1 MNNIKKLRKFFR
13 SFMIDGYLV
22 PKNDEYFNEYVS
34 QSNDR
39 LKFIS
44 NFSGS
49 AGFAIIL
56 KNKNYL
62 FIDGR
67 YTIQGRIQSGKNFK
81 IITIPQ
87 KFPKDVLKVEKKLKI
102 GFDPKLHSE
111 KQLNFLFNIK
121 NIILKP
127 INKNLIDI
135 MWSRKPK
142 DLVKPFFSLSK
153 KDAGQSSQEKIVK
166 VKNVLLK
173 NKVDYLLVTAPENVA
188 WILNIRGYDSAF
200 SPIPN
205 ARLLINSKGDIDL
218 FSQSEKVTKIKK
230 KFSKKIEFHDED
242 KIEKKLKNL
251 WKNNI
256 WLDSLSCS
264 IHYKNLLRKRNRI
277 IEKIDPIYFFKSIKN
292 PTEIKNMKKSHMIDG
307 VALTK
312 FLFWLKKNFR
322 KKKITEISAQKKLEG
337 FRKMNKTYK
346 FPSFST
352 ISGTG
357 PNSAIIHYKA
367 SIKSNRT
374 LKRGDLYLVDS
385 GGQYSFGTTD
395 VTRTISLDNNSNFI
409 REIYTRVLKGHIAVS
424 DYKIRKNSKGSDIDR
439 NARKPLKKVR
449 LDYPHGTGH
458 GVGYFLNVHEGP
470 QSFSK
475 NNKVNLKPGM
485 IISNEPGYYK
495 EGRFGIRIE
504 NLIYIKKN
512 KFEELTMAPIEKDLI
527 KKKMLNKKEIGWLNK
542 YHTKVKKNLFRFMNL
557 EEKANLIEACS
568 PI

>member
-1 MNNIKKLRKFFR
+1 MGKITKKKFEKNQMNNIKKLRKFFK

-62 FIDGR
+62 FVDGR
-67 YTIQGRIQSGKNFK
+67 YTIQARIQSGKNFK

-87 KFPKDVLKVEKKLKI
+87 KFPKDVLKTKKKLKI

-127 INKNLIDI
+127 INENLIDI
-135 MWSRKPK
+135 VWSRKPK

-153 KDAGQSSQEKIVK
+153 KEAGQSSQEKIVK

-173 NKVDYLLVTAPENVA
+173 NKADYLLVTAPENVA

-218 FSQSEKVTKIKK
+218 FSQLKKITKIKK
-230 KFSKKIEFHDED
+230 KFSKKIEFHDEN

-256 WLDSLSCS
+256 WLDALSCS
-264 IHYKNLLRKRNRI
+264 IHYKNLLKKRNRI

-292 PTEIKNMKKSHMIDG
+292 PTEIKNMKKSHMVDG

-322 KKKITEISAQKKLEG
+322 KKKITEMSAQKKLED
-337 FRKMNKTYK
+337 FRKMNNTYK

-374 LKRGDLYLVDS
+374 LKKGDLYLVDS

-395 VTRTISLDNNSNFI
+395 VTRTISLDNNSKFI
-409 REIYTRVLKGHIAVS
+409 KEIYTRVLKGHIAVS

-439 NARKPLKKVR
+439 NARKPLKKIG
-449 LDYPHGTGH
+449 LEYPHGTGH

-495 EGRFGIRIE
+495 EGYFGIRIE

-527 KKKMLNKKEIGWLNK
+527 KKKMLNKKEIDWLNK
-542 YHTKVKKNLFRFMNL
+542 YHTKVKKIYLDL
-557 EEKANLIEACS
+557 
-568 PI
+568 

>member
-1 MNNIKKLRKFFR
+1 MNKIRKLRKFFR

-22 PKNDEYFNEYVS
+22 PKNDDYFNEYVN
-34 QSNDR
+34 QSDDR

-49 AGFAIIL
+49 AGFAVIL

-62 FIDGR
+62 FVDGR
-67 YTIQGRIQSGKNFK
+67 YTIQAKIQSGKNFK
-81 IITIPQ
+81 IITIPK
-87 KFPKDVLKVEKKLKI
+87 KFPKDVLKIKKKIKI

-135 MWSRKPK
+135 MWLKKPK
-142 DLVKPFFSLSK
+142 NLIKPFFSISK
-153 KDAGQSSQEKIVK
+153 KDAGQSFQEKIRK
-166 VKNVLLK
+166 VKNILLK

-188 WILNIRGYDSAF
+188 WILNIRGNDSAF

-205 ARLLINSKGDIDL
+205 ARLLISSKGNIVF
-218 FSQSEKVTKIKK
+218 FSQLKKVTKIKK
-230 KFSKKIEFHDED
+230 NFSKEIEFYDEK
-242 KIEKKLKNL
+242 KIEKKLRNL
-251 WKNNI
+251 WKSNI

-264 IHYKNLLRKRNRI
+264 IHYKNLLSKKNRI
-277 IEKIDPIYFFKSIKN
+277 VEKIDPIYFFKSIKN
-292 PTEIKNMKKSHMIDG
+292 PTEMQNMKKSHIADG

-312 FLFWLKKNFR
+312 FLFWLKKNFG
-322 KKKITEISAQKKLEG
+322 KKKITEISAQKKLEN
-337 FRKMNKTYK
+337 FRKMNKHYK

-367 SIKSNRT
+367 STKSNRT
-374 LKRGDLYLVDS
+374 LRKGDLYLVDS
-385 GGQYSFGTTD
+385 GGQYFFGTTD
-395 VTRTISLDNNSNFI
+395 VTRTISLDNKSKFI
-409 REIYTRVLKGHIAVS
+409 KDIYTRVLKGHIAVS
-424 DYKIRKNSKGSDIDR
+424 NYKIRRNSKGSDVDR
-439 NARKPLKKVR
+439 NARKFLNKIK

-470 QSFSK
+470 QSISK
-475 NNKVNLKPGM
+475 KNEVKLKPGM

-495 EGRFGIRIE
+495 EGYFGIRIE
-504 NLIYIKKN
+504 NLIAAKKN
-512 KFEELTMAPIEKDLI
+512 KFEELTMAPIEKNLI
-527 KKKMLNKKEIGWLNK
+527 KKKMLNEKEINWLNR
-542 YHTKVKKNLFRFMNL
+542 YHVKVKKNLFRFMNPK
-557 EEKANLIEACS
+557 EKANLIDACS